1 VRNALA
7 RIIRRARKRP
17 QISLRFVFSNA
28 MFVLLLAKE
37 LVFATVGE

>member
-7 RIIRRARKRP
+7 RIIRRARRHP
-17 QISLRFVFSNA
+17 QVSLRFALSNA
-28 MFVLLLAKE
+28 MFVLLVAKE